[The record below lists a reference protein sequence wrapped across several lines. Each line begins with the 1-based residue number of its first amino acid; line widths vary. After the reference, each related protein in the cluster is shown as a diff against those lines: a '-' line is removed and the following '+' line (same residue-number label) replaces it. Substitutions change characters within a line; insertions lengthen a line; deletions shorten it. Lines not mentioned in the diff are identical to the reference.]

1 MTLAERS
8 PNAPGPKPVLGDQP
22 IDRLYEAALVCI
34 DRRGFRK
41 TSMDDIARQA
51 GVSRPTVYTYF
62 RSKKDVVLEVIV
74 RQAADLLADVKKRVS
89 RRKGLDRVIE
99 AACLGALA
107 TVEHR
112 YFRALV
118 AGGEATEW
126 IAELSVHE
134 RFRMVERE
142 FWRPILQEAID
153 LGEVR
158 ADRGVDEMIDW
169 IVFQQFTLGTF
180 GESLGLT
187 ERDIRARI
195 TVYLGRSLQPLSP
208 AEEVDQREEPGVLRR
223 RATAIP

>member
-1 MTLAERS
+1 MKLAERS
-8 PNAPGPKPVLGDQP
+8 PSAPGPKPVLGDQP

-41 TSMDDIARQA
+41 TSMDDIARES

-74 RQAADLLADVKKRVS
+74 RQAVDLLADVKKKVS

-107 TVEHR
+107 TARHR
-112 YFRALV
+112 YFRALI
-118 AGGEATEW
+118 AGGEATAW

-134 RFRMVERE
+134 RFRAVEQD
-142 FWRPILQEAID
+142 FWRPILQESID
-153 LGEVR
+153 LGQVR
-158 ADRGVDEMIDW
+158 ADRDVDDMIDW

-180 GESLGLT
+180 AEALHLS
-187 ERDIRARI
+187 EADIRERI
-195 TVYLGRSLQPLSP
+195 TAYVGRSLQPP
-208 AEEVDQREEPGVLRR
+208 YPGSGTV
-223 RATAIP
+223 AQ

>member
-8 PNAPGPKPVLGDQP
+8 PNPPGPKPLLGDRP

-34 DRRGFRK
+34 ERRGYRK
-41 TSMDDIARQA
+41 TSMDDIAREA

-62 RSKKDVVLEVIV
+62 ASKKDVVFEVIV
-74 RQAADLLADVKKRVS
+74 RQAADLLAGLEKTVA

-107 TVEHR
+107 TLEHP
-112 YFRALV
+112 YFHAVV
-118 AGGEATEW
+118 AGGEATPW
-126 IAELSVHE
+126 IAEITVHE
-134 RFRMVERE
+134 RFRSVEQD

-158 ADRGVDEMIDW
+158 ADRDVDEMIDW
-169 IVFQQFTLGTF
+169 IVFQQFALGTH

-187 ERDIRARI
+187 ERDIREWVN
-195 TVYLGRSLQPLSP
+195 TYVVRSLQPL
-208 AEEVDQREEPGVLRR
+208 
-223 RATAIP
+223 

>member
-1 MTLAERS
+1 VR
-8 PNAPGPKPVLGDQP
+8 GPKPLLGDQP

-41 TSMDDIARQA
+41 TSIDDIAREA

-62 RSKKDVVLEVIV
+62 RSKKDIVLEVIV
-74 RQAADLLADVKKRVS
+74 RQAADLLADVKKKLG

-112 YFRALV
+112 YFRAFI

-126 IAELSVHE
+126 IAELSVHQ
-134 RFRMVERE
+134 RFRAVEQD
-142 FWRPILQEAID
+142 FWRPILEEAID

-158 ADRGVDEMIDW
+158 ADRDIDEMIDW
-169 IVFQQFTLGTF
+169 IVFQQFTLGVF
-180 GESLGLT
+180 AAALRLT
-187 ERDIRARI
+187 ERDIRERI
-195 TVYLGRSLQPLSP
+195 IIYVGRSLQH
-208 AEEVDQREEPGVLRR
+208 
-223 RATAIP
+223 

>member
-1 MTLAERS
+1 MTVAERS
-8 PNAPGPKPVLGDQP
+8 PNVRGPKPLLGDRP
-22 IDRLYEAALVCI
+22 VDRIYEAALVCI
-34 DRRGFRK
+34 DQRGFRK
-41 TSMDDIARQA
+41 TSMDDIAREA

-74 RQAADLLADVKKRVS
+74 RQAADLLADVKKKVS

-142 FWRPILQEAID
+142 FWRPILQEAVD

-158 ADRGVDEMIDW
+158 ADRDVDEMIDW

-187 ERDIRARI
+187 ERDIRERI
-195 TVYLGRSLQPLSP
+195 TVYVGRSLQ
-208 AEEVDQREEPGVLRR
+208 A
-223 RATAIP
+223 

>member
-1 MTLAERS
+1 VR
-8 PNAPGPKPVLGDQP
+8 GPKPVLGDQP

-41 TSMDDIARQA
+41 TSMDDIAQEA

-74 RQAADLLADVKKRVS
+74 RQAADLLADVMTKVG

-107 TVEHR
+107 TVSHG
-112 YFRALV
+112 YFRAFI
-118 AGGEATEW
+118 ASGEVVEW

-134 RFRMVERE
+134 RFRAVEQD
-142 FWRPILQEAID
+142 FWRPILQEAVD

-158 ADRGVDEMIDW
+158 ADRDIDEMIDW
-169 IVFQQFTLGTF
+169 IVFQQFTLGAF
-180 GESLGLT
+180 AESLGLT
-187 ERDIRARI
+187 EHDIRERI
-195 TVYLGRSLQPLSP
+195 AIYVGRSLQ
-208 AEEVDQREEPGVLRR
+208 A
-223 RATAIP
+223 

>member
-1 MTLAERS
+1 VR
-8 PNAPGPKPVLGDQP
+8 GPKPLLGDRP
-22 IDRLYEAALVCI
+22 IDRLYEAALVCV

-41 TSMDDIARQA
+41 TSIDDIAREA

-74 RQAADLLADVKKRVS
+74 RQAAELLADVQQKVG

-112 YFRALV
+112 YFRAFI

-134 RFRMVERE
+134 RFRAVEQD
-142 FWRPILQEAID
+142 FWRPILQEAVD

-158 ADRGVDEMIDW
+158 ADRDIDEMIDW

-180 GESLGLT
+180 GEALGLT
-187 ERDIRARI
+187 ERDIRERI
-195 TVYLGRSLQPLSP
+195 VTYVARSLQP
-208 AEEVDQREEPGVLRR
+208 
-223 RATAIP
+223 